1 MSGTVLV
8 VEDDETI
15 RRLLIECLREHPGLE
30 VDAASDGVDA
40 LHHVAT
46 RSYGV
51 VVLDLMMPHM
61 TGIDFL
67 HSLSAMLSD
76 PSLRTIPEPPSVII
90 ITSAS
95 QEQVPAEEIEQ
106 RFPTIVRG
114 VLRKPLDIPDLA
126 RRIETLLG
134 A

>member
-1 MSGTVLV
+1 MPGTVLV

-46 RSYGV
+46 RGYGV
-51 VVLDLMMPHM
+51 VVLDLMMPYM

-76 PSLRTIPEPPSVII
+76 PSLRAIPAPPAVII
-90 ITSAS
+90 ITSLPE
-95 QEQVPAEEIEQ
+95 EQVPAEEIEE
-106 RFPTIVRG
+106 RFPAIVRG
-114 VLRKPLDIPDLA
+114 VMRKPLDVRELA
-126 RRIETLLG
+126 RRIEDLLG